1 MNAVNNNQR
10 RTEVDLIRG
19 IALLFIVV
27 DHVNGSV
34 LADYTIR
41 NFTLFDAAEVFV
53 FLAGYSAGAAYLA
66 MEARVGASAA
76 RRRLRRRGW
85 EIYKAF
91 VLTGLLMLLFGFLL
105 AMCRIPAPAVR
116 ATEAP
121 VFMAQP
127 LETLLEVVSL
137 ARQPFVSDV
146 LPMYAVFIGLA
157 PLAIRWSRA
166 QPLAFVCGSV
176 ALWLM
181 APALLPLLPSSE
193 ARGWSFN
200 PFAWQLMFTL
210 GLIARLRPDF
220 VLPQQPIVR
229 WAFTISAVAVA
240 LAGVALAYLWMR
252 PHVYEAWLPAWVPSM
267 VFPLP
272 KQSLAFLRV
281 VSFLGLA
288 WLVYLAIRAGWVE
301 KLAGLMGPVVQIGRH
316 SLFCFVLGAV
326 VSVTIEGFTYGIAGG
341 RPTRPVALG
350 GDLVAVA
357 MLLVIGGWWG
367 RRKEARKNADRPVMP
382 KKSPAA

>member
-1 MNAVNNNQR
+1 VNAVNNNQR
-10 RTEVDLIRG
+10 RTEIDLIRG

-66 MEARVGASAA
+66 MEARQGASAA
-76 RRRLRRRGW
+76 SKRLHRRSW

-91 VLTGLLMLLFGFLL
+91 VLTGVLMLFFGFLL
-105 AMCRIPAPAVR
+105 AMCKVPAPAVR

-121 VFMAQP
+121 AFMAQP
-127 LETLLEVVSL
+127 IETLFQVLSL

-157 PLAIRWSRA
+157 PLAIRWARNY
-166 QPLAFVCGSV
+166 PMAFVCGSV

-181 APALLPLLPSSE
+181 APALLPMLPSSE
-193 ARGWSFN
+193 PRGWSFN
-200 PFAWQLMFTL
+200 PFAWQLMFGM
-210 GLIARLRPDF
+210 GLLARLRPDF
-220 VLPQQPIVR
+220 VLPQQNIARHACTVG
-229 WAFTISAVAVA
+229 AVVVT
-240 LAGVALAYLWMR
+240 LGCMALAYLWMR

-281 VSFLGLA
+281 ISFLGLA
-288 WLVYLAIRAGWVE
+288 WLVYLAARAGWVE
-301 KLAGLMGPVVQIGRH
+301 RMARFMGPVVQIGRH

-341 RPTRPVALG
+341 RPTRPVALS

-357 MLLVIGGWWG
+357 MLLVVGGWYG
-367 RRKEARKNADRPVMP
+367 RRKEARKVAA
-382 KKSPAA
+382 KSRMVAA